1 MSKIG
6 KKPVIIKEGA
16 SVAIEGRQIT
26 VRGPL
31 GEVKLV
37 LPPSLELQVNNSQ
50 LIIKR
55 LNEEKKTKALHGT
68 LTRLLTNAVIG
79 TTTGFSK
86 TLEVVGTG
94 YRAQMENGGLVLS
107 LGYSHPVRFIPPAG
121 IKIETKENKITIF
134 GVNKEE
140 VGRVADKIKR
150 LRWPD
155 AYKGKGIRYLGE
167 RLKLKP
173 GKAAAKAGAGGK

>member
-6 KKPVIIKEGA
+6 KKPVAIKEGA
-16 SVAIEGRQIT
+16 SVAVEGRWAV

-31 GEVKLV
+31 GEIKLA
-37 LPPSLELQVNNSQ
+37 LPESLELEIKDSQ
-50 LIIKR
+50 LTVRR

-68 LTRLLTNAVIG
+68 LVRLLANAIVG
-79 TTTGFSK
+79 TTAGFSK

-94 YRAQMENGGLVLS
+94 YRAQMEGADLVLS
-107 LGYSHPVRFIPPAG
+107 LGYSHPVRFTPPAG
-121 IKIETKENKITIF
+121 IKIETKENKITVF

-155 AYKGKGIRYLGE
+155 SYKGKGIRYLGE